1 MNNRY
6 FVYFNCYDC
15 SSVLLD
21 DNYILYLLE
30 NGINTN
36 MRLFY
41 YNTLEDAERSFK
53 FLIADEFLSNGMLRL
68 KQVQIFD
75 SFSHK
80 LVKNFFTTSEYIKE
94 VLKIKWNI
102 MIIY

>member
-1 MNNRY
+1 MSNRY

-30 NGINTN
+30 NEVNTN
-36 MRLFY
+36 MHLFY
-41 YNTLEDAERSFK
+41 YNTLKDAERSFNS
-53 FLIADEFLSNGMLRL
+53 FIRDEFLSNGMLRL
-68 KQVQIFD
+68 KQVQLFD

-80 LVKNFFTTSEYIKE
+80 LVKNFFTTADRIKE
-94 VLKIKWNI
+94 VLNIK
-102 MIIY
+102 

>member
-1 MNNRY
+1 MKNRY

-30 NGINTN
+30 NCIDSC
-36 MRLFY
+36 MRIFY
-41 YNTLEDAERSFK
+41 YNTLKDAERSFN
-53 FLIADEFLSNGMLRL
+53 FLVGDEFLSNGMLRL

-80 LVKNFFTTSEYIKE
+80 LVKNFFTTSEHIKE
-94 VLKIKWNI
+94 VLKIK
-102 MIIY
+102 